1 MKYKAC
7 RTLIII
13 PNSIVAGGLEVISY
27 TIRFTCFTSFTIL
40 LVVFPMTSHGIFCAF
55 GCHEIGSGYGTEG
68 DSIIIR
74 SFISHDSDRTH
85 IGQCCEVLA
94 DFVSD
99 SGFVNFFTPDCVGI
113 LNHFNFLSGYF
124 TDDTNT
130 KTRTW
135 EWLTEY
141 KIFRNSE
148 FKTGFSYFIF
158 EKVAQWL
165 DDFFEIYVIRQSSDI
180 MVRFDNGGFSAD
192 TTLYNVWV
200 DGSLYQEVYSTNFLC
215 FFFEDADE
223 LFADDFT
230 FSLRLFYAF

>member
-1 MKYKAC
+1 MAVSLFKFDGC
-7 RTLIII
+7 RWFSCAIIHNAIDVFYFIYNSARCFSDDI
-13 PNSIVAGGLEVISY
+13 PRN
-27 TIRFTCFTSFTIL
+27 
-40 LVVFPMTSHGIFCAF
+40 FCAF